1 MSMLNTQA
9 TNWQIDYGQN
19 KAGAIYGNAI
29 QNLGGM
35 TGNLIMEYAQKQ
47 KEKAEKDA
55 KEQEAIK
62 YLTAK
67 GGMSEEEAK
76 GVVKGVGVDNF
87 MKMQQIDIDRKQ
99 MEQRGKIMEQEVA
112 VEKAKT
118 AAALAKTQALE
129 RDNAIFRHVMTGGS
143 APGTPPPMLARN
155 GTPQADMGAQ
165 GTMRRMAQ
173 LGATQEATMAAGKTM
188 DEIMP
193 KPLDQVRTVTTSD
206 GRKIDL
212 VGNQIAHKPQEPK
225 KDPMPEGEEV
235 DIPLP
240 NGTKIRAIHV
250 GNGKYIDK
258 RTRAPVY
265 VQPDFFNGG
274 IPQLNPQLAG
284 QQQQSGEPADPF
296 SYVIRKKK

>member
-87 MKMQQIDIDRKQ
+87 MKMQQIDLDRQ
-99 MEQRGKIMEQEVA
+99 QIAQLLLDHVADHAFGLRAQHVQRIGLDLLVSGALQRQQTHLRPVA
-112 VEKAKT
+112 VADHEVMLQRHRRQGLCGDPHV
-118 AAALAKTQALE
+118 AALVLGRQW
-129 RDNAIFRHVMTGGS
+129 
-143 APGTPPPMLARN
+143 LAASQQRV
-155 GTPQADMGAQ
+155 AAQ
-165 GTMRRMAQ
+165 G
-173 LGATQEATMAAGKTM
+173 G
-188 DEIMP
+188 D
-193 KPLDQVRTVTTSD
+193 D
-206 GRKIDL
+206 
-212 VGNQIAHKPQEPK
+212 
-225 KDPMPEGEEV
+225 
-235 DIPLP
+235 
-240 NGTKIRAIHV
+240 
-250 GNGKYIDK
+250 
-258 RTRAPVY
+258 
-265 VQPDFFNGG
+265 
-274 IPQLNPQLAG
+274 
-284 QQQQSGEPADPF
+284 
-296 SYVIRKKK
+296 

>member
-47 KEKAEKDA
+47 KEKELKDA

-112 VEKAKT
+112 VVKAKT

-173 LGATQEATMAAGKTM
+173 LGATQDSTLAAGKAVS
-188 DEIMP
+188 DIMP
-193 KPLDQVRTVTTSD
+193 KPLDQVR
-206 GRKIDL
+206 KLDL
-212 VGNQIAHKPQEPK
+212 GGGKSINALGNQLIYDKEEKP
-225 KDPMPEGEEV
+225 DPMPKGEEV
-235 DIPLP
+235 DIPMP
-240 NGTKIRAIHV
+240 DGTTIKAIHV

-258 RTRAPVY
+258 RTRMEVY
-265 VQPDFFNGG
+265 VRPDFMEGN
-274 IPQLNPQLAG
+274 IPVINPALTAK
-284 QQQQSGEPADPF
+284 QQSGEPAEPF

>member
-87 MKMQQIDIDRKQ
+87 MKMQQIDLDRQ
-99 MEQRGKIMEQEVA
+99 QIAQRATAMEQQAKFEQQ
-112 VEKAKT
+112 KAQQ
-118 AAALAKTQALE
+118 AEAKAQALE

-173 LGATQEATMAAGKTM
+173 LGATQDST

-284 QQQQSGEPADPF
+284 QQQQSGEPAEPF